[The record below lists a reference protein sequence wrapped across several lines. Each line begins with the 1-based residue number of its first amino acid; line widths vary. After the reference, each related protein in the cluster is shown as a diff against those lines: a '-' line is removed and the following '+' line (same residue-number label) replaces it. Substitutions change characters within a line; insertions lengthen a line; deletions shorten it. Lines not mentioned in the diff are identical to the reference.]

1 MAEWRFLT
9 RFAGTQKSAGA
20 TGPGEE
26 IRMQNLFDLTGKVS
40 LVTGGNGGI
49 GIGMAEGLAK
59 HGSTVVIWGTNEEKN
74 ERAVER
80 LKKTGSQVRSAKVDV
95 SDEAAVKAGV
105 ADILSEFG
113 RLDTAI
119 ANSGISIGRKNLF
132 DISLEDFQKIEGVNV
147 HGVLFTLR
155 EAARHMIERGKAG
168 DPGGSLVG
176 IASTAAIHGA
186 ARNEHY
192 AATKGAVVT
201 MCRAM
206 AVELG
211 RNKIRVNS
219 ICPGWI
225 RSEMTAGAQGWD
237 KFNEAVISRVPIGG
251 WGDGEDFAGVAVYL
265 ASPASRFHTGD
276 MIVIDG
282 GYTIF

>member
-1 MAEWRFLT
+1 M
-9 RFAGTQKSAGA
+9 
-20 TGPGEE
+20 
-26 IRMQNLFDLTGKVS
+26 NDLFDLTGKVA

-49 GIGMAEGLAK
+49 GIGMAEGIARQ
-59 HGSTVVIWGTNEEKN
+59 GGTVVIWGTNEEKN
-74 ERAVER
+74 AKAVER
-80 LKKTGSQVRSAKVDV
+80 LSQTGSQIRAARVDV
-95 SDEAAVKAGV
+95 SDENAVKGGV
-105 ADILSEFG
+105 AAILDEFG

-119 ANSGISIGRKNLF
+119 ANAGISIRRKDLF
-132 DISLEDFQKIEGVNV
+132 DISIDDFRKMEGINL

-155 EAARHMIERGKAG
+155 EAARHMVERCKDG

-176 IASTAAIHGA
+176 MASTAAVHGA

-206 AVELG
+206 AVELA
-211 RNKIRVNS
+211 RYKISVNS
-219 ICPGWI
+219 ICPGWV
-225 RSEMTAGAQGWD
+225 RSEMTSGAQAWD
-237 KFNEAVISRVPIGG
+237 KFNENVISRVPMGG
-251 WGDGEDFAGVAVYL
+251 WADGEDFSAIAAYL

-276 MIVIDG
+276 TLVIDG

>member
-1 MAEWRFLT
+1 M
-9 RFAGTQKSAGA
+9 K
-20 TGPGEE
+20 
-26 IRMQNLFDLTGKVS
+26 NLFDLTGKVA

-49 GIGMAEGLAK
+49 GIGMAEGLAQ
-59 HGSTVVIWGTNEEKN
+59 HGASVVIWGTNAEKN
-74 ERAVER
+74 AHAVER
-80 LKKTGSQVRSAKVDV
+80 LKKWGGAVRSAKIDV

-105 ADILSEFG
+105 ANILKEFG

-119 ANSGISIGRKNLF
+119 ANAGISIGRKNLF
-132 DISLEDFQKIEGVNV
+132 DISLEDFRRIEDVNL

-155 EAARHMIERGKAG
+155 EAARHMIERDKAG
-168 DPGGSLVG
+168 DPGGSLVA

-192 AATKGAVVT
+192 GAVKGGVVS

-211 RNKIRVNS
+211 RHKIRVNS

-225 RSEMTAGAQGWD
+225 RSDMTANAQAWD

-251 WGDGEDFAGVAVYL
+251 WGDGEDFAGIAVYL

-276 MIVIDG
+276 TIVIDG